1 MRMRTF
7 RVITLVALCLGLGV
21 MAMAQDGMP
30 LKGTWSG
37 DWGTN
42 KTKRNRILME
52 LDWDGKTVTGTL
64 NPGENAVTWTKIT
77 YEPGTQADPGT
88 WPVHFEGD
96 GKDASGAPVHIVLDG
111 KMSNLGSYNR
121 VINGT
126 WTQGKEKGDVHL
138 TRN

>member
-1 MRMRTF
+1 MRTF
-7 RVITLVALCLGLGV
+7 RLITLVLCLGF
-21 MAMAQDGMP
+21 AMTALAQDGMP

-37 DWGTN
+37 DWGTT

-52 LDWDGKTVTGTL
+52 LDWDGKNLTGTL
-64 NPGENAVTWTKIT
+64 NPGANAVVWQKIT

-88 WPVHFEGD
+88 WPVHMEGD
-96 GKDASGAPVHIVLDG
+96 GKDAAGNPVHIVLDG
-111 KMSNLGSYNR
+111 KLSNLGSYNR